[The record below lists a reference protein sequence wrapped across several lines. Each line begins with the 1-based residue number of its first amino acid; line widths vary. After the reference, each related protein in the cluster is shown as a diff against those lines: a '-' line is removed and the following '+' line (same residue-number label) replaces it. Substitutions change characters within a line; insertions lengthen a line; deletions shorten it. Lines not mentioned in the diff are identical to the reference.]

1 MDYSHL
7 QKAVK
12 QTIKQP
18 KLSDVILSQL
28 EAMIIEGSLKPGQK
42 LLPERELAKLFD
54 VSRPSLREAIQKLE
68 AKNLVVRRQG
78 GGTYVCEDILS
89 GLSDPLFKL
98 LANDNE
104 AQFDL
109 LEFRLGIE
117 GMSAYYA
124 AMRGTETDF
133 AEIERKH
140 QAIGNAQLD
149 SDQQENYH
157 LEAEAVFD
165 FYLAIC
171 SASHNAVILHLARSM
186 STLLIDNIEQ
196 NLTMLAK
203 KPEIFAKITD
213 YRTKLLEAILSG
225 KPQRAWGA
233 SHQHL
238 SLIEEVLLKLNREQS
253 RMERSMRRL
262 HSAEM

>member
-1 MDYSHL
+1 MEYPNL
-7 QKAVK
+7 KKPVK
-12 QTIKQP
+12 QA
-18 KLSDVILSQL
+18 KLSDVISAQL

-42 LLPERELAKLFD
+42 LMPERELAKLFD

-68 AKNLVVRRQG
+68 TKKLVIRRQG
-78 GGTYVCEDILS
+78 GGTYVCDNILS
-89 GLSDPLFKL
+89 GLSDPFFNL
-98 LANDNE
+98 LSSDNE

-117 GMSAYYA
+117 GMSSYYA
-124 AMRGTETDF
+124 AMRGTKADF

-149 SDQQENYH
+149 SEQKNNYH
-157 LEAEAVFD
+157 AEATAVFD

-171 SASHNAVILHLARSM
+171 SASHNAIILHLARSM
-186 STLLIDNIEQ
+186 ALLLIDNIEK
-196 NLTMLAK
+196 NLTLLAR

-213 YRTKLLEAILSG
+213 YRTRLLEAIISG

-238 SLIEEVLLKLNREQS
+238 AFIEEILLKLNEEHS

-262 HSAEM
+262 HL

>member
-1 MDYSHL
+1 MEYPNL
-7 QKAVK
+7 KKPVK
-12 QTIKQP
+12 QA
-18 KLSDVILSQL
+18 KLSDVILAQL

-42 LLPERELAKLFD
+42 LMPERELAKLFD

-78 GGTYVCEDILS
+78 GGTYVSDNILS
-89 GLSDPLFKL
+89 GLSDPLFNL
-98 LANDNE
+98 LSSNNE

-117 GMSAYYA
+117 GMSSYYA
-124 AMRGTETDF
+124 AMRGTKADF
-133 AEIERKH
+133 SEIERKH

-149 SDQQENYH
+149 SEQQENYH
-157 LEAEAVFD
+157 AEAEAVFD

-171 SASHNAVILHLARSM
+171 AASHNTIILHLARSM
-186 STLLIDNIEQ
+186 SLLLIDNIEK

-213 YRTKLLEAILSG
+213 YRNRLLEAILSG

-238 SLIEEVLLKLNREQS
+238 AFIEEVLLKLNQEHS

-262 HSAEM
+262 QRNEM